1 MNPSQKL
8 DRFFS
13 SEIRFLENPAEMV
26 EIQGQSRFK
35 IASAVTL
42 IIGILYSKRL
52 YNQEADAKRRI
63 LAPPPVFHGGSTGGK
78 FTCGKTRKG
87 VHKRMAASPS

>member
-52 YNQEADAKRRI
+52 CNQEADAKRRI
-63 LAPPPVFHGGSTGGK
+63 LAPPPVFHGGSTGGQIYMREDAE
-78 FTCGKTRKG
+78 GR
-87 VHKRMAASPS
+87 P